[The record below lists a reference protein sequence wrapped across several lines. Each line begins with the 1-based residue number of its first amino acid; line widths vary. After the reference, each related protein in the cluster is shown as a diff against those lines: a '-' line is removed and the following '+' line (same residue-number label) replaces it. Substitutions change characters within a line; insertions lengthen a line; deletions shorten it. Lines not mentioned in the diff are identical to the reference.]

1 MTRVFL
7 RLSLAIV
14 SLCATPS
21 SVTLAQRTGG
31 ASVNLPDGTGK
42 EIVQAVCAR
51 CHGLGLVV
59 NNGYTHQE
67 WRQVFGTM
75 VDLPNDQAELVATYL
90 ATHFPDKPKPAPV
103 VIQGSTSV
111 RFKEWPLP
119 TKGSRPHDPL
129 ATPDG
134 ALWYTG
140 QFANNL
146 GRVDTRTGV
155 IKEYPLTTPGSGPH
169 GLVADQDGNIWFTA
183 NSKGYIGKLDP
194 KTGHVSDYQLP
205 AGARDPHT
213 PIFDQKGTLWFTVQ
227 GANMVGRLD
236 PKTGDVKVVPSP
248 TPRSNPYGMVV
259 SSAGVPFFVE
269 FGANKIASIDPQTM
283 EIHEYTLPNADTRP

>member
-1 MTRVFL
+1 MSRVFL

-75 VDLPNDQAELVATYL
+75 VDLPNDQTELVATYL

-140 QFANNL
+140 MFANNL
-146 GRVDTRTGV
+146 GRVDTKTGQ
-155 IKEYPLTTPGSGPH
+155 IKEFALKTEASGPH
-169 GLVADQDGNIWFTA
+169 GLTADKAGKSWFTA

-194 KTGHVSDYQLP
+194 KTGDVTEYPLP
-205 AGARDPHT
+205 AGTGDPHT
-213 PIFDQKGTLWFTVQ
+213 PIFDQKGTLWFTAQ
-227 GANMVGRLD
+227 GANRVGRLD
-236 PKTGDVKVVPSP
+236 PRTGEADAVSLPA
-248 TPRSNPYGMVV
+248 PRS
-259 SSAGVPFFVE
+259 
-269 FGANKIASIDPQTM
+269 K
-283 EIHEYTLPNADTRP
+283 PNAIDMTPHAGPI